1 MSDARAQSFVH
12 LVDEHGRLL
21 RQVARSYTRSAVDR
35 RDLEAEMV
43 AQLWKAFPRYDPARR
58 FSTWM
63 YRVALNVAISF
74 ARSRRD
80 EVPLEQAGPA
90 LSLEPG
96 GDVERTAELRRL
108 EAFVAQLEPMNKAL
122 VLLYLDDQPQRE
134 IAEVLGISESN
145 VSTRLHRLK
154 QRLRERMVETQ
165 EEALGGT
172 R

>member
-21 RQVARSYTRSAVDR
+21 RQVARSYTRSGADR

-74 ARSRRD
+74 ARSGRD
-80 EVPLEQAGPA
+80 DVPLGQAGPA
-90 LSLEPG
+90 LALEPAG
-96 GDVERTAELRRL
+96 GRPRNRR
-108 EAFVAQLEPMNKAL
+108 
-122 VLLYLDDQPQRE
+122 
-134 IAEVLGISESN
+134 
-145 VSTRLHRLK
+145 
-154 QRLRERMVETQ
+154 
-165 EEALGGT
+165 
-172 R
+172 

>member
-1 MSDARAQSFVH
+1 MIEPRSQSFVH

-21 RQVARSYTRSAVDR
+21 RQVARSYARTAVDR
-35 RDLEAEMV
+35 SDLEAEMV

-74 ARSRRD
+74 ARGRRE
-80 EVPLEQAGPA
+80 EVPLEQAGSA
-90 LSLEPG
+90 LALEPSTEA
-96 GDVERTAELRRL
+96 DRTAELRRL

-122 VLLYLDDQPQRE
+122 VLLYLDDHPQRE

-154 QRLRERMVETQ
+154 QRLREQMVQTQ
-165 EEALGGT
+165 EEALGGA